1 MLARCVQQ
9 KTVSTVMTYLTHL
22 SSGLGAK
29 SAAGAAF
36 NSRGRKAV
44 DSRPEDEIEARR
56 AGIPLHGDRGLLP
69 HLRRSTILVSTDHGL
84 TAVAI

>member
-1 MLARCVQQ
+1 M
-9 KTVSTVMTYLTHL
+9 STAITYLTHQAM
-22 SSGLGAK
+22 SSGLGSK